1 MDADPREQYGIIV
14 ESVINRPFQLV
25 PSLHTSPDT
34 GGLLDYGISAAV
46 PDGRVVIIGE
56 LFAAGIGR
64 EGKIRLNT
72 KEIGERVCQ
81 ILNVHWDGSNQP

>member
-1 MDADPREQYGIIV
+1 MPDPREKYGIIV
-14 ESVINRPFQLV
+14 EPMITRPFQLV
-25 PSLHTSPDT
+25 PSLHASPDT
-34 GGLLDYGISAAV
+34 GGLLDYAISATV

-72 KEIGERVCQ
+72 KEIGERIVQ
-81 ILNVHWDGSNQP
+81 ILNVQWDEL